1 MATGTVLETNPD
13 ALRDPGRRAEVD
25 TALASLQAELES
37 RRMLREGAELRLDG
51 SGSVTIPDVDPD
63 DLFDALTIAS
73 PDWGDHDLFVLR
85 AADE

>member
-1 MATGTVLETNPD
+1 MATETILETNPE
-13 ALRDPGRRAEVD
+13 ALRDPGRRAEAD

-37 RRMLREGAELRLDG
+37 RGKLREGVELRVDD
-51 SGSVTIPDVDPD
+51 SGNVTIPGVSPD

-85 AADE
+85 GSDE